1 MGIRIA
7 ERLIR
12 STPPKKI
19 KGNDSTR
26 WREKRIQAVVKVQVV
41 RQAMHQDDRRFLSRI
56 FSNEDPMFIPLYES
70 LLVSH
75 HFLRNG
81 RHLSPGTSRTLGL
94 LMIKHKPIWASLH
107 RPSEV
112 TRCCT
117 AARGGG
123 RFLRS

>member
-19 KGNDSTR
+19 KGNNSTR
-26 WREKRIQAVVKVQVV
+26 WREKRIQTVVEVQVV

-56 FSNEDPMFIPLYES
+56 FSDEDPVFIPLYEG

-81 RHLSPGTSRTLGL
+81 RHPSAGTSRTLGL
-94 LMIKHKPIWASLH
+94 LMIKHKPIWASAASAFGGDKMLH
-107 RPSEV
+107 SSPRRRPIS
-112 TRCCT
+112 
-117 AARGGG
+117 
-123 RFLRS
+123 